1 MSLECQGTTETES
14 VPGRSGVVTSPISV
28 IVLMPRV
35 VNSKNNFTTV
45 LENDSGNDQNALV
58 TETIKSIQL
67 NGMCLSL
74 LLHHI
79 ECFQTHARFIFFYY
93 FFGYFFLVISLFSLP
108 LGIQTKSTIIDIPCI
123 LGASASRCTGTYP
136 VLRKEDNECSSGD
149 EVLGDSTT
157 TPITLQ
163 QCSDKC
169 TAKAGCQFFCFGKA
183 GSSKAGRCYYEK
195 TTSANCDGAGESWV
209 PNTYNFYENVQPLP
223 QQVTLTTT
231 IFFALRH
238 SLSSDMDVSIFG
250 RKKIKK

>member
-79 ECFQTHARFIFFYY
+79 ECFQTHARFIFIFLFFWLF
-93 FFGYFFLVISLFSLP
+93 FFGYFSFFTP
-108 LGIQTKSTIIDIPCI
+108 
-123 LGASASRCTGTYP
+123 SRNSN
-136 VLRKEDNECSSGD
+136 K
-149 EVLGDSTT
+149 
-157 TPITLQ
+157 
-163 QCSDKC
+163 K
-169 TAKAGCQFFCFGKA
+169 
-183 GSSKAGRCYYEK
+183 
-195 TTSANCDGAGESWV
+195 
-209 PNTYNFYENVQPLP
+209 YNY
-223 QQVTLTTT
+223 
-231 IFFALRH
+231 
-238 SLSSDMDVSIFG
+238 
-250 RKKIKK
+250 